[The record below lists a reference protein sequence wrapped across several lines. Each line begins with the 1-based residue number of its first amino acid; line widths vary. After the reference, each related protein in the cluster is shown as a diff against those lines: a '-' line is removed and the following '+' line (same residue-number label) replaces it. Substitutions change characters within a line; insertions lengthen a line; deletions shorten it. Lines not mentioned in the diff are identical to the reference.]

1 MFEDFQAMVDYL
13 FDAYKVRQKSQAN
26 KKANKKAMNKYKLSM
41 QVQVGHLK
49 QTEKFI
55 KYSMNDVGLSI
66 LMHNFV

>member
-13 FDAYKVRQKSQAN
+13 FDAYKVRQKSQ
-26 KKANKKAMNKYKLSM
+26 ANKKAMNKYKLSM

>member
-1 MFEDFQAMVDYL
+1 
-13 FDAYKVRQKSQAN
+13 
-26 KKANKKAMNKYKLSM
+26 MNKYKLSM